1 MFLHVPNVC
10 KFDGR
15 CPLKYY
21 LQIKQCWNFSPWSL
35 YVSDQNTKKV
45 KKSFKK
51 GVFKWNIYCLE
62 WVYAI
67 VNVLRSFLQ
76 FSNLKL
82 K

>member
-1 MFLHVPNVC
+1 MFLMFVNLTEDVHLSITC
-10 KFDGR
+10 KSNIVG
-15 CPLKYY
+15 Y
-21 LQIKQCWNFSPWSL
+21 FSPWSL

-45 KKSFKK
+45 KKIFKK